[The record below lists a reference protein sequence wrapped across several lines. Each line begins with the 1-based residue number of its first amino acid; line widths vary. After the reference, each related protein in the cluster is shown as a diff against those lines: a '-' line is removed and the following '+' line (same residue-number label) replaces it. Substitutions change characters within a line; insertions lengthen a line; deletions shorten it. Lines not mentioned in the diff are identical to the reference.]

1 VFRPSGLHCCRPLE
15 LPIRVSFGHLLIFA
29 PATGIVLS
37 SCRTERDLCH
47 CGGGFLARKG
57 AKQNRT
63 GMMGSYTA
71 GKPDNVLT
79 DWTNCLFRIV
89 GEAFLQN
96 GRRVSC
102 PQLKGM
108 TILVFSPDLGPASC
122 PGPPIFGLRLLFHV
136 IAFSE
141 THIE

>member
-1 VFRPSGLHCCRPLE
+1 MSYRKGLVPL
-15 LPIRVSFGHLLIFA
+15 R
-29 PATGIVLS
+29 
-37 SCRTERDLCH
+37 
-47 CGGGFLARKG
+47 GGFLARKG

-79 DWTNCLFRIV
+79 DSTSCSFRIV
-89 GEAFLQN
+89 SKAFLQN
-96 GRRVSC
+96 ERRVSC

-108 TILVFSPDLGPASC
+108 AILVFSPDLGLASC

-136 IAFSE
+136 IVFSE